1 VAPIGLPI
9 PEVRSGIANTDAL
22 PKKSSAAAKLVRLAL
37 ALPLLYAGNWTLAMA
52 S

>member
-1 VAPIGLPI
+1 V
-9 PEVRSGIANTDAL
+9 
-22 PKKSSAAAKLVRLAL
+22 AKLARLAL